1 MEIFRVEDL
10 NFTYALGNKPALKK
24 VNFEVSRGEFVTV
37 CGATGSGKSTLLRM
51 LKRELSPVG
60 EKEGRIVFKGKD
72 LDSLSVRESASEI
85 GFVMQRPEQQTVTD
99 KVWHELAFGLENLGV
114 DNASIRRRVSEM
126 ASYFGIEGWFER
138 SVSEL
143 SGGQKQLLN
152 LAAVMVMQPEV
163 LLLDEPTAQL
173 DPIAAADFMATVAK
187 LNRELALTVILTEH
201 RLENVVS
208 ASDRLMALDRGEII
222 AYGKTRETV
231 AELAKEKTLSEGMPA
246 AVRLYAGLKKAG
258 IPMKGECPLDVCEGR
273 RFVESNFPNHID
285 TLNLKKRKRSDETVL
300 KFMNVFFRYEKSMPD
315 AVRNMSFEVRKGE
328 IFCLLGGN
336 GSGKSTTL
344 SLAAGVRKAYAGE
357 IVIFGKKLRDYK
369 AGTLYKGCIS
379 MLPQDVQALFIA
391 DTVKEELAEVRFK
404 PEQLPF
410 DLSPLLERHPYD
422 LSGGEQ
428 QMLGLAKV
436 MASEPKLL
444 LLDEPTKGL
453 DAYAKR
459 EIAGVLRKLR
469 DRGVTIVFV
478 THDVEFAAALADRC
492 ALVFRGE
499 VTSEGETAG
508 FFSENNFYTTAAN
521 RMTRGY
527 YNGILRVREAEEIIK
542 LNVCH

>member
-10 NFTYALGNKPALKK
+10 NFTYALGNKPALKQVSFK
-24 VNFEVSRGEFVTV
+24 VSRGDLVTV
-37 CGATGSGKSTLLRM
+37 CGATGSGKSTLLRL
-51 LKRELSPVG
+51 LKKELSPVG
-60 EKEGRIVFKGKD
+60 KKEGRILFKGKD
-72 LDSLSVRESASEI
+72 LDSMSVRESASAI
-85 GFVMQRPEQQTVTD
+85 GFVMQKPEQQIVTD

-114 DNASIRRRVSEM
+114 DNASVRRRVSEM
-126 ASYFGIEGWFER
+126 ASYFGIESWFEK
-138 SVSEL
+138 SVTEL

-187 LNRELALTVILTEH
+187 LNRELALTVIITEH
-201 RLENVVS
+201 RLENVISVS
-208 ASDRLMALDRGEII
+208 DKLMALDKGEVR
-222 AYGKTRETV
+222 AYGKTGETV
-231 AELAKEKTLSEGMPA
+231 AELTGEKTLLEGMPA
-246 AVRLYAGLKKAG
+246 AVRLYAGLKNAG
-258 IPMKGECPLDVCEGR
+258 VPMKGECPLDVCEGR
-273 RFVESNFPNHID
+273 RFIESNFPNHID
-285 TLNLKKRKRSDETVL
+285 TLSLKKRKRSDETVL
-300 KFMNVFFRYEKSMPD
+300 KFTNVFFRYEKNMPD
-315 AVRNMSFEVRKGE
+315 AVGNMNFEVHRGE

-357 IVIFGKKLRDYK
+357 IRIFGKRLKDYK
-369 AGTLYKGCIS
+369 AGSLYKGCVS
-379 MLPQDVQALFIA
+379 MLPQDVQTLFIA
-391 DTVKEELAEVRFK
+391 DTVKEELEEVRFR
-404 PEQLPF
+404 PELLPF
-410 DLSPLLERHPYD
+410 DLSQLSERHPYD

-428 QMLGLAKV
+428 QLLGLAKV
-436 MASEPKLL
+436 MASDPKLL

-453 DAYAKR
+453 DAYAKK

-508 FFSENNFYTTAAN
+508 FFSENSFYTTAAN